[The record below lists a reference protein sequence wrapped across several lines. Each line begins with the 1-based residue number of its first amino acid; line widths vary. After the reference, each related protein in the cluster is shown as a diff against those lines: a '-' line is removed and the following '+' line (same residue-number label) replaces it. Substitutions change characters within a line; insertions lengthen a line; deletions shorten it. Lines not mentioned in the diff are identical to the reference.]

1 MSDIHSL
8 MIVGSILGLGGLG
21 LFMYKTDEECD
32 DESSKKIEKIEETEK
47 ITKIQEPED
56 EEVNYKRAKTKKS
69 RRRGGGTR
77 RSTFE
82 KG

>member
-32 DESSKKIEKIEETEK
+32 EEQCKEDIEKITN
-47 ITKIQEPED
+47 IQEPED
-56 EEVNYKRAKTKKS
+56 YKRAKTKKS
-69 RRRGGGTR
+69 RKRGGGTR
-77 RSTFE
+77 RSKSTSTF
-82 KG
+82 